1 MFAEERQEQI
11 LELLKRNKRV
21 SNTELIKKF
30 GVSGTTIRI
39 DLTELEQKGLL
50 SRTHGGAILKE
61 DPVYG
66 EDSISSRREKNKEA
80 KECIARKARE
90 QIAGGIHYE
99 PFGIYPGTKSSLDDI
114 EDGDTILL
122 DSGTTALDLA
132 ALLNELHNLT
142 VITNDLQI
150 ALKLQKCPE
159 IHLILLGGRVRT
171 SFECTVGGMG
181 IRALEELSVDKVFMT
196 TNALS
201 LQKGATTPN
210 LDNAEI
216 KRAMMKI
223 GNQRYLLCDSSK
235 IGTKTVCS
243 FAKIEEFDVLITDNK
258 ISQEMKEKI
267 EKLHIEVL

>member
-1 MFAEERQEQI
+1 MFAEERQEKI
-11 LELLKRNKRV
+11 LEMLKVNKRV

-66 EDSISSRREKNKEA
+66 EDSISSRREKNKEE
-80 KECIARKARE
+80 KECIAKKARA
-90 QIAGGIHYE
+90 Q
-99 PFGIYPGTKSSLDDI
+99 I

-132 ALLNELHNLT
+132 ELLKDIHNLT
-142 VITNDLQI
+142 VITNDLQSLKI
-150 ALKLQKCPE
+150 AKIFRNSFNFIRWKSS
-159 IHLILLGGRVRT
+159 T

-216 KRAMMKI
+216 KREMMKI

-243 FAKIEEFDVLITDNK
+243 FAKIEEFDVIITDDK
-258 ISQEMKEKI
+258 ISKELKDSI
-267 EKLHIEVL
+267 EKLHIEVI

>member
-1 MFAEERQEQI
+1 MFAEERQEKI
-11 LELLKRNKRV
+11 LEMLKVNKRV

-50 SRTHGGAILKE
+50 STTHGGAILKE

-66 EDSISSRREKNKEA
+66 EDSISSRR
-80 KECIARKARE
+80 
-90 QIAGGIHYE
+90 
-99 PFGIYPGTKSSLDDI
+99 
-114 EDGDTILL
+114 DGDTILL

-132 ALLNELHNLT
+132 ELLKDIHNLT

-150 ALKLQKCPE
+150 ALKLQKYSE

-216 KRAMMKI
+216 KREMMKI

-243 FAKIEEFDVLITDNK
+243 FAKIEEFDVIITDDK
-258 ISQEMKEKI
+258 ISKELKDSI
-267 EKLHIEVL
+267 EKLHIEVI

>member
-1 MFAEERQEQI
+1 MFVEERQEKI
-11 LELLKRNKRV
+11 LEMLKVNKRV

-66 EDSISSRREKNKEA
+66 EDSISSRREKNKEE
-80 KECIARKARE
+80 KECIAKKARA
-90 QIAGGIHYE
+90 Q
-99 PFGIYPGTKSSLDDI
+99 I

-132 ALLNELHNLT
+132 ELLKDIHNLT

-150 ALKLQKCPE
+150 ALKLQKYSE
-159 IHLILLGGRVRT
+159 LHLILLGGRVRT

-216 KRAMMKI
+216 KREMMKI

-243 FAKIEEFDVLITDNK
+243 FAKIEEFDVIITDDK
-258 ISQEMKEKI
+258 ISKELKDSI
-267 EKLHIEVL
+267 EKLHIEVI

>member
-1 MFAEERQEQI
+1 MFAEERQEKI
-11 LELLKRNKRV
+11 LEMLKVNKRV

-30 GVSGTTIRI
+30 GVSATIRI

-66 EDSISSRREKNKEA
+66 EDSISSRREKNKEE
-80 KECIARKARE
+80 KECIAKKARA
-90 QIAGGIHYE
+90 Q
-99 PFGIYPGTKSSLDDI
+99 I

-132 ALLNELHNLT
+132 ELLKDIHNLT

-150 ALKLQKCPE
+150 ALKLQKYSE

-216 KRAMMKI
+216 KREMMKI

-243 FAKIEEFDVLITDNK
+243 FAKIEEFDVIITDDK
-258 ISQEMKEKI
+258 ISKELKDSI
-267 EKLHIEVL
+267 EKLHIEVI

>member
-1 MFAEERQEQI
+1 M
-11 LELLKRNKRV
+11 K
-21 SNTELIKKF
+21 
-30 GVSGTTIRI
+30 
-39 DLTELEQKGLL
+39 
-50 SRTHGGAILKE
+50 
-61 DPVYG
+61 
-66 EDSISSRREKNKEA
+66 
-80 KECIARKARE
+80 
-90 QIAGGIHYE
+90 
-99 PFGIYPGTKSSLDDI
+99 DI
-114 EDGDTILL
+114 
-122 DSGTTALDLA
+122 
-132 ALLNELHNLT
+132 HNLT

-150 ALKLQKCPE
+150 ALKLQKYSE

-216 KRAMMKI
+216 KREMMKI

-243 FAKIEEFDVLITDNK
+243 FAEIEEFDVIITDDK
-258 ISQEMKEKI
+258 ISKELKDSI
-267 EKLHIEVL
+267 EKLHIEVI

>member
-90 QIAGGIHYE
+90 QI
-99 PFGIYPGTKSSLDDI
+99 

-132 ALLNELHNLT
+132 ALL
-142 VITNDLQI
+142 NDLQI

>member
-90 QIAGGIHYE
+90 QI
-99 PFGIYPGTKSSLDDI
+99 

-142 VITNDLQI
+142 VITNDL
-150 ALKLQKCPE
+150 
-159 IHLILLGGRVRT
+159 HRVYNHFPL
-171 SFECTVGGMG
+171 SISTV
-181 IRALEELSVDKVFMT
+181 I
-196 TNALS
+196 
-201 LQKGATTPN
+201 
-210 LDNAEI
+210 
-216 KRAMMKI
+216 
-223 GNQRYLLCDSSK
+223 
-235 IGTKTVCS
+235 
-243 FAKIEEFDVLITDNK
+243 
-258 ISQEMKEKI
+258 
-267 EKLHIEVL
+267 

>member
-1 MFAEERQEQI
+1 MFAEERQKKI
-11 LELLKRNKRV
+11 LELLKKNRRV

-61 DPVYG
+61 DPVFG
-66 EDSISSRREKNKEA
+66 EDSISSRRGKNRER
-80 KECIARKARE
+80 KECIARKARKE
-90 QIAGGIHYE
+90 IH
-99 PFGIYPGTKSSLDDI
+99 
-114 EDGDTILL
+114 DGDTILL
-122 DSGTTALDLA
+122 DSGTTALELA
-132 ALLNELHNLT
+132 KLLKDVNNLT
-142 VITNDLQI
+142 VITNDLQV
-150 ALKLQKCPE
+150 ALKLQKYHE

-181 IRALEELSVDKVFMT
+181 IRTLEELSVDKVFMT

-201 LQKGATTPN
+201 VQKGATTPN

-216 KRAMMKI
+216 KREMMKI
-223 GNQRYLLCDSSK
+223 GNRKYLLCDSTK

-243 FAKIEEFDVLITDNK
+243 YAKIGEFDILFTDDQITPEERK
-258 ISQEMKEKI
+258 SI
-267 EKLHIEVL
+267 EEQSVTVR

>member
-1 MFAEERQEQI
+1 MFAEERQEKI
-11 LELLKRNKRV
+11 LEMLKVNKRV

-66 EDSISSRREKNKEA
+66 EDSISSRREKNKEE
-80 KECIARKARE
+80 KECIAKKARA
-90 QIAGGIHYE
+90 Q
-99 PFGIYPGTKSSLDDI
+99 I

-132 ALLNELHNLT
+132 ELLKDIH
-142 VITNDLQI
+142 LQI
-150 ALKLQKCPE
+150 ALKLQKYSE

-216 KRAMMKI
+216 KREMMKI

-243 FAKIEEFDVLITDNK
+243 FAKIEEFDVIITDDK
-258 ISQEMKEKI
+258 ISKELKDSI
-267 EKLHIEVL
+267 EKLHIEVI

>member
-1 MFAEERQEQI
+1 M
-11 LELLKRNKRV
+11 
-21 SNTELIKKF
+21 
-30 GVSGTTIRI
+30 
-39 DLTELEQKGLL
+39 
-50 SRTHGGAILKE
+50 
-61 DPVYG
+61 
-66 EDSISSRREKNKEA
+66 
-80 KECIARKARE
+80 
-90 QIAGGIHYE
+90 
-99 PFGIYPGTKSSLDDI
+99 
-114 EDGDTILL
+114 
-122 DSGTTALDLA
+122 DLA

-181 IRALEELSVDKVFMT
+181 IRALEELSVDKAFMT

-216 KRAMMKI
+216 KREMMKI
-223 GNQRYLLCDSSK
+223 GNQKILLCDSSK

-243 FAKIEEFDVLITDNK
+243 FAKIEEFDVIITDDK
-258 ISQEMKEKI
+258 ISQEMKETI

>member
-11 LELLKRNKRV
+11 LAMLRQNKRV

-50 SRTHGGAILKE
+50 TRTHGGAILKE
-61 DPVYG
+61 DPVFG
-66 EDSISSRREKNKEA
+66 EDSISSRREKHKKE
-80 KECIARKARE
+80 KELIAGKARKE
-90 QIAGGIHYE
+90 I
-99 PFGIYPGTKSSLDDI
+99 K
-114 EDGDTILL
+114 DGDTILL
-122 DSGTTALDLA
+122 DSGTTALELA
-132 ALLNELHNLT
+132 QLLSDVRELT

-150 ALKLQKCPE
+150 ALKLQKFQE

-181 IRALEELSVDKVFMT
+181 IRSLQELSVDKVFMT

-201 LQKGATTPN
+201 IQKGATTPN

-216 KRAMMKI
+216 KREMMKI
-223 GNQRYLLCDSSK
+223 GNRRYLLCDSSK
-235 IGTKTVCS
+235 VGTKTVCS
-243 FAKIEEFDVLITDNK
+243 FAEISEFDFIITDDG
-258 ISQEMKEKI
+258 I
-267 EKLHIEVL
+267 EKEAKEAILQQGVIVR

>member
-1 MFAEERQEQI
+1 MFAEERQEKI
-11 LELLKRNKRV
+11 LEMLKRNRRV
-21 SNTELIKKF
+21 SNTELIKQF

-61 DPVYG
+61 DPVFG
-66 EDSISSRREKNKEA
+66 EDSISSRREKHREEKI
-80 KECIARKARE
+80 CIAKKARE
-90 QIAGGIHYE
+90 EIQN
-99 PFGIYPGTKSSLDDI
+99 
-114 EDGDTILL
+114 GDTILL
-122 DSGTTALDLA
+122 DSGTTALELA
-132 ALLNELHNLT
+132 KLLEDAKNLT
-142 VITNDLQI
+142 VITNDLQV
-150 ALKLQKCPE
+150 ALQLQKNRE

-201 LQKGATTPN
+201 IQKGATTPN

-216 KRAMMKI
+216 KREMMKI
-223 GNQRYLLCDSSK
+223 GNRKYLLCDSSK

-243 FAKIEEFDVLITDNK
+243 YAKAAEFDILFTDDHITAEAKNSLEEQGIIVK
-258 ISQEMKEKI
+258 
-267 EKLHIEVL
+267 

>member
-11 LELLKRNKRV
+11 LAMLRQNQRV

-50 SRTHGGAILKE
+50 ARTHGGAILKE
-61 DPVYG
+61 DPVFG
-66 EDSISSRREKNKEA
+66 EDSISSRREKHKKAKEA
-80 KECIARKARE
+80 IARKARNE
-90 QIAGGIHYE
+90 I
-99 PFGIYPGTKSSLDDI
+99 K
-114 EDGDTILL
+114 DGDTILL
-122 DSGTTALDLA
+122 DSGTTALELA
-132 ALLNELHNLT
+132 QLLSDVRELT

-150 ALKLQKCPE
+150 ALKLQKFQE

-181 IRALEELSVDKVFMT
+181 IRSLQELSVDKVFMT

-201 LQKGATTPN
+201 IQKGATTPN

-216 KRAMMKI
+216 KREMMKI
-223 GNQRYLLCDSSK
+223 GNRRYLLCDSSK
-235 IGTKTVCS
+235 VGTKTVCS
-243 FAKIEEFDVLITDNK
+243 FAKISEFDFIVTDDGIEK
-258 ISQEMKEKI
+258 EAKEAISQQGVI
-267 EKLHIEVL
+267 VR

>member
-1 MFAEERQEQI
+1 MFAQERQGQI
-11 LELLKRNKRV
+11 LEMLRQNKRV

-50 SRTHGGAILKE
+50 KRTHGGAILKE
-61 DPVYG
+61 DPVFG
-66 EDSISSRREKNKEA
+66 EDSISSRKEKNKGA
-80 KECIARKARE
+80 KELIAQKARKEIR
-90 QIAGGIHYE
+90 
-99 PFGIYPGTKSSLDDI
+99 
-114 EDGDTILL
+114 DGDTILL
-122 DSGTTALDLA
+122 DSGTTALELA
-132 ALLNELHNLT
+132 QLLYDVRELT

-150 ALKLQKCPE
+150 ALRLQKCPE

-181 IRALEELSVDKVFMT
+181 IRSLGELSVDKVFMT

-201 LQKGATTPN
+201 IQKGATTPN

-216 KRAMMKI
+216 KREMMKI
-223 GNQRYLLCDSSK
+223 GNRRYLLCDSSK

-243 FAKIEEFDVLITDNK
+243 FAKINEFDIV
-258 ISQEMKEKI
+258 ISDDDI
-267 EKLHIEVL
+267 EPEARECISNQGVIVQ

>member
-90 QIAGGIHYE
+90 QI
-99 PFGIYPGTKSSLDDI
+99 

-132 ALLNELHNLT
+132 ALLNNLT